1 MAPRYCAKCV
11 KFIMSRALRPTLDR
25 AVKCKNT
32 LANRRK
38 CCSAPPAT
46 SLSRLRFRASIT
58 FDLLIVAMRHAP
70 R

>member
-1 MAPRYCAKCV
+1 MAPRYRAKCV

-46 SLSRLRFRASIT
+46 AYLGCDGRA
-58 FDLLIVAMRHAP
+58 A
-70 R
+70 